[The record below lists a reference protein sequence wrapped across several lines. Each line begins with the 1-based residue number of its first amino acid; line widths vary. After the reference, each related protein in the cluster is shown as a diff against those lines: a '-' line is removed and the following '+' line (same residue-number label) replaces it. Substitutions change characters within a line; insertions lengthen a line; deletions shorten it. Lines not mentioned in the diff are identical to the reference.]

1 MNCWKKPRV
10 KGQHRESLTL
20 FHSFSVKLLCILWL
34 DLISDA
40 LSDPVVFLSNLGLS
54 MVDSFP
60 ETAAGNPTW
69 CLLRFFSFKDITEVI
84 GLFKE

>member
-1 MNCWKKPRV
+1 MNCWKKSRV

-34 DLISDA
+34 DLIPDA

-69 CLLRFFSFKDITEVI
+69 YLLRFSPLKTSPR
-84 GLFKE
+84 